1 MNDLAVPIISCS
13 GLVKSFDHHGVAIHV
28 LRGVNLLFAD
38 KQSIAIVGASG
49 SGKSTLLHL
58 LAGLDQPTAGH
69 ISINGTDLGS
79 LDERGRSAL
88 RNRTLGFVY
97 QFHHLLPEFTAEED
111 VAMPLLI
118 RRDNHREALTSAR
131 RILRKVGL
139 EHRLGHKPAQMS
151 GGERQR
157 TAIARAVVGGPNCL
171 LADEPTGNL
180 DQETARGV
188 QSLLLELSQE
198 HDTRLVLATHDLD
211 LAYRTEQVFELRNGI
226 LSPLEN

>member
-1 MNDLAVPIISCS
+1 MNDPTAPIISCS
-13 GLVKSFDHHGVAIHV
+13 GLVKSFDHHGAAIQV
-28 LRGVNLLFAD
+28 LRGVDLLLGEE
-38 KQSIAIVGASG
+38 QSIAIVGASG
-49 SGKSTLLHL
+49 TGKSTLLHL

-69 ISINGTDLGS
+69 ISINGVDLGS
-79 LDERGRSAL
+79 LNERARSAL

-97 QFHHLLPEFTAEED
+97 QFHHLLPEFTAEEN

-118 RRDNHREALTSAR
+118 RRDHHREALTSAR

>member
-13 GLVKSFDHHGVAIHV
+13 GLVKSFDHQGVAIHV
-28 LRGVNLLFAD
+28 LRGVNLLLAE

-58 LAGLDQPTAGH
+58 LAGLDQPNAGH

-79 LDERGRSAL
+79 LDERARSAL

-97 QFHHLLPEFTAEED
+97 QFHHLLPEFTAEEN

-118 RRDNHREALTSAR
+118 RRDRHSEALTSAR
-131 RILRKVGL
+131 QILRKVGL

-188 QSLLLELSQE
+188 QSLLLKLNQE
-198 HDTRLVLATHDLD
+198 RGTRLVLATHDLD